1 MDQNQLPSQ
10 PVPQEPVRPNIQQQQ
25 TPTQQMPQTSQ
36 QPTSTAP
43 TTIESK
49 VATCSKC
56 GKQFRIISQE
66 IKFLQEKHLPLPTM
80 CPTCRQERRMSLRN
94 PRQLIKANCDK
105 CGKEII
111 TTPKPNP
118 QIKVYCDNCYKE
130 YLNTT
135 DPIIK

>member
-1 MDQNQLPSQ
+1 MDPQKPQ
-10 PVPQEPVRPNIQQQQ
+10 PVAQAS
-25 TPTQQMPQTSQ
+25 TS
-36 QPTSTAP
+36 PSVG
-43 TTIESK
+43 ESK
-49 VATCSKC
+49 VAVCNKC
-56 GKQFRIISQE
+56 GKQFRIIAQE
-66 IKFLQEKHLPLPTM
+66 IKFLQEKQLPLPTM

-94 PRQLIKANCDK
+94 PRQLIKAKCDK

-118 QIKVYCDNCYKE
+118 EIKVYCDTCYKE

>member
-1 MDQNQLPSQ
+1 MDQNQPPAQ
-10 PVPQEPVRPNIQQQQ
+10 VVPQEGTQPTTSQDQQ
-25 TPTQQMPQTSQ
+25 PTQQVPETSQ
-36 QPTSTAP
+36 QSQ
-43 TTIESK
+43 

-56 GKQFRIISQE
+56 GKQFRIIAQE
-66 IKFLQEKHLPLPTM
+66 IKFLQEKQLPLPTM

-111 TTPKPNP
+111 TTPKANP
-118 QIKVYCDNCYKE
+118 QIKVYCDTCYKE